1 MPLDKDFKRL
11 VRGRMQKT
19 GESYTAAR
27 AVLRKKPAPT
37 PPAPKPARPDYATLA
52 GMRDAAVAA
61 KTGRSWAEWVEAL
74 DGVGAQQWPH
84 RRIAECVHREFK
96 IGDWWGQTVA
106 VGYERIKGLRE
117 IGQRR
122 DGTYEASRS
131 RTLAVPVARVY
142 RAFTDARLRN
152 RWLPGVKLTIRKAT
166 PHKSVRIS
174 WEDGTVVEVGF
185 MPKGDA
191 RSAVAVAHRKLTDKG
206 DSARCKTYWGERL
219 DALAG
224 LLSAASRARS

>member
-1 MPLDKDFKRL
+1 MPVDKDFKRL

-27 AVLRKKPAPT
+27 AILRKQPATRSPAGQPAP
-37 PPAPKPARPDYATLA
+37 PDYAALA
-52 GMRDAAVAA
+52 GMSDAAVAA
-61 KTGRSWAEWVEAL
+61 KTGRTWAGWVEAL
-74 DGVGAQQWPH
+74 DAEGAQQWPH

-131 RTLAVPVARVY
+131 RTLPVPVARLY
-142 RAFTDARLRN
+142 RAFTDPRIRN
-152 RWLPGVKLTIRKAT
+152 RWLPGIKLTIRKAT
-166 PHKSVRIS
+166 PHKSVRIT
-174 WEDGTVVEVGF
+174 WEDQTSVEVGF
-185 MPKGDA
+185 LPKGEA
-191 RSAVAVAHRKLTDKG
+191 RSAVQVSHQKLATKEDIARRK
-206 DSARCKTYWGERL
+206 AYWGERL
-219 DALAG
+219 DALAA
-224 LLSAASRARS
+224 LLSPG

>member
-37 PPAPKPARPDYATLA
+37 PPAPKPAPPDYATLA
-52 GMRDAAVAA
+52 GMSDSAISA

-74 DGVGAQQWPH
+74 DGAGAQQWPH
-84 RRIAECVHREFK
+84 RRIAEWVHQQFK
-96 IGDWWGQTVA
+96 ISDWWGQTVA
-106 VGYERIKGLRE
+106 VGYERITGLRE

-131 RTLAVPVARVY
+131 RTLPVPVARVY
-142 RAFTDARLRN
+142 RAFTDARLRK
-152 RWLPGVKLTIRKAT
+152 RWLPGVKLTIRTAT
-166 PHKSVRIS
+166 PHKSVRITWDDRTS
-174 WEDGTVVEVGF
+174 VEVGF
-185 MPKGDA
+185 TPKGEA
-191 RSAVAVAHRKLTDKG
+191 RSAVQVTHRKLADRG
-206 DSARCKTYWGERL
+206 EIARRKAWWGERL

-224 LLSAASRARS
+224 VLRPG

>member
-27 AVLRKKPAPT
+27 AVLRKKPAPRA
-37 PPAPKPARPDYATLA
+37 PASRPAPPDYATLA
-52 GMRDAAVAA
+52 GMTDSAVSA
-61 KTGRSWAEWVEAL
+61 KTGRSWGEWVDAL

-84 RRIAECVHREFK
+84 RRIAECVHQQFQ

-122 DGTYEASRS
+122 SGAFEASRS
-131 RTLAVPVARVY
+131 KTLPVPVARLY

-166 PHKSVRIS
+166 PDKSVRITWDDDTS
-174 WEDGTVVEVGF
+174 VEVWLTS
-185 MPKGDA
+185 KGDA
-191 RSAVAVAHRKLTDKG
+191 RSAVAVSHRKLTNREE
-206 DSARCKTYWGERL
+206 SARRKAYWGERL
-219 DALAG
+219 EALAG
-224 LLSAASRARS
+224 LLSPR

>member
-1 MPLDKDFKRL
+1 MSIDKDFKRL

-27 AVLRKKPAPT
+27 SVLLKKPAPRA
-37 PPAPKPARPDYATLA
+37 PAPQPALPDFAKLA
-52 GMRDAAVAA
+52 GMSDAAVSAR
-61 KTGRSWAEWVEAL
+61 TGRTWAGWVEAL
-74 DGVGAQQWPH
+74 DGAGAEQWPH
-84 RRIAECVHREFK
+84 RRIAECVHEQFK

-122 DGTYEASRS
+122 GGAWEASRS
-131 RTLAVPVARVY
+131 KTLPVPVARLY
-142 RAFTDARLRN
+142 RAFADARLRN

-166 PHKSVRIS
+166 PDKSVRITWDDHTS
-174 WEDGTVVEVGF
+174 VEVWLT
-185 MPKGDA
+185 PKGEA
-191 RSAVAVAHRKLTDKG
+191 RSAVQVSHRKLTDKE
-206 DSARCKTYWGERL
+206 DIARRKAYWGERL

-224 LLSAASRARS
+224 LLSPG

>member
-11 VRGRMQKT
+11 IRGRMQKT

-27 AVLRKKPAPT
+27 AVLRKKSPAA
-37 PPAPKPARPDYATLA
+37 PPAPKPARPDYARLA
-52 GMRDAAVAA
+52 GMSDSAVSA
-61 KTGRSWAEWVEAL
+61 KTGRTWAEWVDAL
-74 DGVGAQQWPH
+74 DGQGAQQWPH
-84 RRIAECVHREFK
+84 RRIAECVHQKFK

-122 DGTYEASRS
+122 SGAFEASRS
-131 RTLAVPVARVY
+131 RTVPVPVGRLY

-166 PHKSVRIS
+166 PDKSVRITWDDDTS
-174 WEDGTVVEVGF
+174 VEVWLTA
-185 MPKGDA
+185 KGDD
-191 RSAVAVAHRKLTDKG
+191 RSAVAVSHRKLTSRE
-206 DSARCKTYWGERL
+206 DSARRKAYWGERL
-219 DALAG
+219 EALAQI
-224 LLSAASRARS
+224 LTPR

>member
-1 MPLDKDFKRL
+1 MPVDKDFKRL

-27 AVLRKKPAPT
+27 SVLRKKPATRSPADK
-37 PPAPKPARPDYATLA
+37 PAPPDLATLA
-52 GMRDAAVAA
+52 GMSDSAVSA

-74 DGVGAQQWPH
+74 DGAGAQQWPH
-84 RRIAECVHREFK
+84 RRIAECVHRQFK

-131 RTLAVPVARVY
+131 RTFPVPVDRVY
-142 RAFTDARLRN
+142 RALIDSRIRN
-152 RWLPGVKLTIRKAT
+152 RWLPGIKLTIRKAT
-166 PHKSVRIS
+166 PYKSVRIT
-174 WEDGTVVEVGF
+174 WEDQTSVEVGLI
-185 MPKGDA
+185 PKGEA
-191 RSAVAVAHRKLTDKG
+191 RSAVQVSHQKLATKEDIARRK
-206 DSARCKTYWGERL
+206 AYWGERL

-224 LLSAASRARS
+224 LMSPG

>member
-1 MPLDKDFKRL
+1 MPANKDFKRL

-27 AVLRKKPAPT
+27 SVLRKKPAPRS
-37 PPAPKPARPDYATLA
+37 PAAKPAEPDLARLA
-52 GMRDAAVAA
+52 GMSDAAVSAR
-61 KTGRSWAEWVEAL
+61 TGRTWAGWVEAL
-74 DGVGAQQWPH
+74 DGAGAQQWPH

-96 IGDWWGQTVA
+96 IDDWWGQTVA

-131 RTLAVPVARVY
+131 RTLPVPVARLY
-142 RAFTDARLRN
+142 RAFTDARIRN
-152 RWLPGVKLTIRKAT
+152 RWLPGVKLIIRKAT
-166 PHKSVRIS
+166 PSKSVRIT
-174 WEDGTVVEVGF
+174 WEDETSVEVGL
-185 MPKGDA
+185 MPKGES
-191 RSAVAVAHRKLTDKG
+191 RSAVQVSHRKLTHREDI
-206 DSARCKTYWGERL
+206 ARRKAYWGERL

-224 LLSAASRARS
+224 LLSPG